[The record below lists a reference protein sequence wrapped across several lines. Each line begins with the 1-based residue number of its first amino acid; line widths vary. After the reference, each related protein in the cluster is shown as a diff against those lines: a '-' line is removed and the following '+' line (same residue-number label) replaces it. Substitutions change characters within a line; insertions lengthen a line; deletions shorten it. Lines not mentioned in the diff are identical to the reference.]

1 MAGKKIAGKIL
12 RFVLW
17 LAITLI
23 IIIIAFFS
31 WQTAR
36 EYSPEPVEV
45 ISIQDT
51 ATEVSDTLTLVTWNI
66 GYCGLGAGMDFF
78 YEGGTMVRPGKE
90 TFDQYL
96 GGVTGRLGTFGN
108 PDYIFLQ
115 EVDTLAKRSWYAN
128 QYRLICNKFPDYH
141 SFFALNYNAWV
152 PMPVL
157 QPMGKVQAGLML
169 MGKATPVKVERHAFN
184 SGYSWP
190 MSLFMLKRCFLVARY
205 NTGNGR
211 QLVMINTHNSA
222 FGDAAEI
229 REKELSQLKA
239 IMQDEYSKGNY
250 VVIGGDWNQNP
261 AVFDS
266 TAILDNYLVKTIQP
280 LIPPDF
286 LPAGWQ
292 YAYDPQYPTNRDV
305 DIPYT
310 EGKTRTTLI
319 DFFVLSPNLGL
330 ISVKTTPTGFKESD
344 HQPVTL
350 KIELKSETT
359 GK

>member
-12 RFVLW
+12 RFILW

-23 IIIIAFFS
+23 IIVIVFFS
-31 WQTAR
+31 WQTAN
-36 EYSPEPVEV
+36 EYSPEPVDA
-45 ISIQDT
+45 ISVKDT
-51 ATEVSDTLTLVTWNI
+51 ATEVADTIALVTWNI

-96 GGVTGRLGTFGN
+96 GGVTHRLGTFGT
-108 PDYIFLQ
+108 PDFIFLQ
-115 EVDTLAKRSWYAN
+115 EVDTLAKRSWYTN
-128 QYRLICNKFPDYH
+128 QYRLFCTQFPDYH
-141 SFFALNYNAWV
+141 SYFALNYNAWV

-169 MGKATPVKVERHAFN
+169 MGKATPVMVERHAFN
-184 SGYSWP
+184 SGYTWP
-190 MSLFMLKRCFLVARY
+190 MSLFMLKRCYLLARY
-205 NTGNGR
+205 KTGNGK
-211 QLVMINTHNSA
+211 QLVLINTHNSA

-229 REKELSQLKA
+229 REKELSQLKTL
-239 IMQDEYSKGNY
+239 MLEEYSKGNY

-261 AVFDS
+261 AMFDS
-266 TAILDNYLVKTIQP
+266 TAILDHYLVKTIQP
-280 LIPPDF
+280 PIPADF

-310 EGKTRTTLI
+310 DGKTKTTLI

-330 ISVKTTPTGFKESD
+330 ISAKTIPNGFKESD
-344 HQPVTL
+344 HQPVSMKIVL
-350 KIELKSETT
+350 KD
-359 GK
+359 